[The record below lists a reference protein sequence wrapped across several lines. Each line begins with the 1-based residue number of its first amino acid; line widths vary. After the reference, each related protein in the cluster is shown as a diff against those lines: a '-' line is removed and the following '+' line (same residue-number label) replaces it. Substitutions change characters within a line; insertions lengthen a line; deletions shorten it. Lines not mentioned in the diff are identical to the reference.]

1 MSSEPSRAALER
13 LRTITWD
20 DLEPAF
26 AHGRSRAL
34 LMREYMRRAALW
46 ARACG
51 AEEDRHVR
59 AHS

>member
-20 DLEPAF
+20 DPGAGLHPRAL
-26 AHGRSRAL
+26 RAL